1 MTIPGGE
8 YAIDSN
14 GFFELTEL
22 PKRAIV
28 LGAGYIA
35 AELSGVFR
43 GLGSEVMWAY
53 RKERP
58 LRTFDKMLSDNLIQM
73 YQEAGIKLTHIIL
86 LKKLLKTM
94 TNIRCYLK
102 MVKP

>member
-14 GFFELTEL
+14 GFFFELTEL

-53 RKERP
+53 RKNDHLER
-58 LRTFDKMLSDNLIQM
+58 LIKCFRTI
-73 YQEAGIKLTHIIL
+73 
-86 LKKLLKTM
+86 
-94 TNIRCYLK
+94 
-102 MVKP
+102 